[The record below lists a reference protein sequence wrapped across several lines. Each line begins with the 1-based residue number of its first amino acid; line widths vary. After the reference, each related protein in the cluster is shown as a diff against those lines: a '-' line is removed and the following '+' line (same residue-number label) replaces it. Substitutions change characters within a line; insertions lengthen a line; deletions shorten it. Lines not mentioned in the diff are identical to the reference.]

1 MFPERM
7 RALRTGARLSL
18 PELAKELNAMAVPYA
33 KRKKTASQI
42 GKWERGTTTPS
53 YLEVRQLAEYFGV
66 SLDYLSGRSY
76 DGFDLSELFSSSAQ
90 LTFQMKNLNAT
101 ARAEIY
107 ALIKGY
113 LSGRAQAKYPEEFN
127 LELELDEQTHA

>member
-1 MFPERM
+1 MFPERL

-18 PELAKELNAMAVPYA
+18 PELAKELNEMAVPYA
-33 KRKKTASQI
+33 KRQKTASQI

-90 LTFQMKNLNAT
+90 LTFQTEKLT
-101 ARAEIY
+101 AASRAEVY

-113 LSGRAQAKYPEEFN
+113 LSGRAHAKRPQELS
-127 LELELDEQTHA
+127 LELELDEPTDA

>member
-7 RALRTGARLSL
+7 RALRTGAHLSL
-18 PELAKELNAMAVPYA
+18 PELAKELNAMTVPYA

-90 LTFQMKNLNAT
+90 LTFQTENLNAT

-113 LSGRAQAKYPEEFN
+113 LNGRAQAKHPAEVN
-127 LELELDEQTHA
+127 LELELDERTHA